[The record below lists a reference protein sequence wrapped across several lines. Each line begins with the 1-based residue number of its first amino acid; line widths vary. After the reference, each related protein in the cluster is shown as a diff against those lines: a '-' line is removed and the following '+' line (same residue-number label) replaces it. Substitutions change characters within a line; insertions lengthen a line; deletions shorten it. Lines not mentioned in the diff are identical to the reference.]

1 MEKKGTSN
9 IVLTNRN
16 ALSISGVRNV
26 EGYDEVQMELD
37 TEQGLLFV
45 RGRGLKILGFDR
57 ERGELEV
64 CGEVEGLL
72 YGRREEK
79 RKLLS
84 RLFG

>member
-1 MEKKGTSN
+1 MEKRGNGN
-9 IVLTNRN
+9 IVLSNRN

-26 EGYDEVQMELD
+26 EGYDEVQMEVD

-45 RGRGLKILGFDR
+45 RGKGLKILGFDR
-57 ERGELEV
+57 ERGELEL

-72 YGRREEK
+72 YGHREEK
-79 RKLLS
+79 RSLLS

>member
-26 EGYDEVQMELD
+26 EGYDEVQMEVD

-45 RGRGLKILGFDR
+45 RGRD
-57 ERGELEV
+57 
-64 CGEVEGLL
+64 
-72 YGRREEK
+72 
-79 RKLLS
+79 
-84 RLFG
+84 